1 MEHAPI
7 IDRETID
14 MLREMDAITEDDLL
28 IELIDDFLNHSAGI
42 MVEIQ
47 TSAQGLDYRK
57 LAANAHSLKGASLNI
72 GVLGLFHICDQ
83 IETLA
88 RTLATQHGPQAV
100 SSGESSQRLTESV
113 MAVAQ
118 YVAELG
124 PTYQLTATALAD
136 LRDRTSRG
144 EAIDD
149 LLCSSST

>member
-1 MEHAPI
+1 MERAPI

-42 MVEIQ
+42 MTEIQ
-47 TSAQGLDYRK
+47 TSAAVLDYRK
-57 LAANAHSLKGASLNI
+57 LAASAHSLKGASLNI
-72 GVLGLFHICDQ
+72 GVLGLFTICDQ

-88 RTLATQHGPQAV
+88 RTLTADGAQAGPSREESPRGPESMQAM
-100 SSGESSQRLTESV
+100 TH
-113 MAVAQ
+113 
-118 YVAELG
+118 YVAELA
-124 PTYQLTATALAD
+124 PTYQLTATALAA

-149 LLCSSST
+149 LLCSPAT

>member
-88 RTLATQHGPQAV
+88 RTLATQHGVQAV
-100 SSGESSQRLTESV
+100 GSGESSQRLTESV